1 MNWKLKTILLA
12 SVAYTFL
19 GFSAQ
24 AEELATTAA
33 TQSDT
38 EDEILIVGKRSTYSN
53 SVVTR
58 DMIDQQ
64 SPITSILAVIDN
76 LPGVLVNE
84 GDTFGSDDW
93 STSIHIRGFQN
104 SLDEQQIGITIDG
117 LPNGNSNY
125 GGGAK
130 ANRYID
136 TLNLGGVEVSQGTAD
151 ISSRSNEALGGT
163 LNFLTQDPEKEKRMR
178 VSATFADF
186 NAHKY
191 YARYDTG
198 EILPDT
204 YAWLSVSTSTN
215 KAWIDQSGETKRDNI
230 EGKFV
235 SDVKGVA
242 LTGYFSWDD
251 SAEDNY
257 QRVTPAQFAADP
269 TWDRLTGDW
278 TGLPYVDQLYRRGWS
293 TLRENLFSYLR
304 GKFEVGTV
312 NFNVATYYHKN
323 RGRGDWL
330 PPYIVNVT
338 DNGAGN
344 PNTELLNA
352 GTVLGGSPLGRIY
365 FVDANGAALSPNPGC
380 VSSIT
385 FPYGGAGPEF
395 DPACYAPGAIPVGS
409 YRHTHYAKERYGI
422 TGDFDWTKTFGGM
435 ENTLRGGIWAED
447 YRRKESRDWHKVID
461 SRTSFN
467 FENPAY
473 WRQYDREYPVQTFMY
488 YLQDSA
494 TFGPLTVNGGIKQFL
509 VNLKRSDNFQGG
521 SITAKANSDS
531 ALLFSGGA
539 QYRLGDRFEF
549 YAGYAENFA
558 AIKDAVLE
566 REASA
571 LDRIAP
577 ETATNKELGA
587 RYFSDRFTAQITYY
601 DINFNNR
608 ITFIPPNSGAGINF
622 LIGTNGTYLNVGG
635 IKSKGIE
642 FSGTA
647 QLTDSL
653 SLYASYTNNDST
665 YKGSGDVALDAQ
677 NGIFPGNTV
686 FGSPENMGVTS
697 LSWTDGNYRA
707 GATAKY
713 VGKRWLD
720 QANKQRLDDYIV
732 TDLYVAVGG
741 DSLASVLTG
750 FELRLA
756 VNNVFNERYIG
767 GVAGGWGG
775 WIGAPRTASL
785 TLTADF

>member
-1 MNWKLKTILLA
+1 MNMKLKAFLFA
-12 SVAYTFL
+12 GVAYALL
-19 GFSAQ
+19 GAPAQ
-24 AEELATTAA
+24 AEDIAANTAS
-33 TQSDT
+33 SDNS
-38 EDEILIVGKRSTYSN
+38 EDEIVIVGKRATYSN

-58 DMIDQQ
+58 EMLDQQ
-64 SPITSILAVIDN
+64 SPITSVLDVIDN

-93 STSIHIRGFQN
+93 STSIHIRGFQD

-151 ISSRSNEALGGT
+151 IGSRSNEALGGT
-163 LNFLTQDPEKEKRMR
+163 LNFLTQDPEKEERMR
-178 VSATFADF
+178 VSATLADF
-186 NAHKY
+186 DGHKY

-198 EILPDT
+198 EVLPNT
-204 YAWLSVSTSTN
+204 YAWISVSNAFN
-215 KAWIDQSGETKRDNI
+215 KTWIDQSGETKRDNL

-251 SAEDNY
+251 ASEDNY
-257 QRVTPAQFAADP
+257 QRVTPAQFATDP

-278 TGLPYVDQLYRRGWS
+278 TGIPWIDQLYRRGWS

-304 GKFEVGTV
+304 GKFEVGSV
-312 NFNVATYYHKN
+312 NFNVATYYHHN

-330 PPYIVNVT
+330 PPYIVDVT
-338 DNGAGN
+338 NDGAGN
-344 PNTELLNA
+344 PNSELLNN
-352 GTVLGGSPLGRIY
+352 GTVLGGAPLGQIH
-365 FVDANGAALSPNPGC
+365 FVDANGVALSPIPGC
-380 VSSIT
+380 PSSIT
-385 FPYGGAGPEF
+385 FPYGGAGPEY

-409 YRHTHYAKERYGI
+409 YRHTHYAKERYGL
-422 TGDFDWTKTFGGM
+422 TADFDWQKKFGDVD
-435 ENTLRGGIWAED
+435 NTLRGGVWGED
-447 YRRKESRDWHKVID
+447 YLRKEWRDWHKIID

-473 WRQYDREYPVQTFMY
+473 WRQYDREYPVSTFMY

-494 TFGPLTVNGGIKQFL
+494 SIGPLTVTGGLKQFL
-509 VNLKRSDNFQGG
+509 VTLKRKDNFQGG
-521 SITAKANSDS
+521 AITARANSDS
-531 ALLFSGGA
+531 NVLFSGGA
-539 QYRLGDRFEF
+539 QYRIGDQVELFT
-549 YAGYAENFA
+549 GYAKNFA

-566 REASA
+566 RDASA
-571 LDRIAP
+571 LGQINP
-577 ETATNKELGA
+577 ETSVNKEVGA

-601 DINFNNR
+601 DISFNNR

-635 IKSKGIE
+635 IKSKGVE

-647 QLTDSL
+647 QLTDTL
-653 SLYASYTNNDST
+653 SLYTSYTNNDST
-665 YKGSGDVALDAQ
+665 YRGSGDAALDAQ

-686 FGSPENMGVTS
+686 FGSPETMGVVS
-697 LSWTDGNYRA
+697 LSWEKGNYRA
-707 GATAKY
+707 GVTGKY

-720 QANKQRLDDYIV
+720 PANNQRLDDYIV
-732 TDLYVAVGG
+732 TDTYVGVAG
-741 DSLASVLTG
+741 DSLSEALKGFDVRLT
-750 FELRLA
+750 

-775 WIGAPRTASL
+775 WIGAPRTASI
-785 TLTADF
+785 TLIADF